1 MDRKEKLPFS
11 SGQHWSGAQVTFI
24 GRPPQR
30 LQQECRRGFHWLPAK
45 LKGQPEDKRQAA
57 GVVGLSQA
65 KTTGWTNDKVLQTRE
80 LEDVMPE
87 APDPSYHKVAKL
99 RDKNSTLRWHLRHEP
114 GRGME
119 D

>member
-1 MDRKEKLPFS
+1 M
-11 SGQHWSGAQVTFI
+11 TFI

-30 LQQECRRGFHWLPAK
+30 LQQECRRGFQCHWVLAK
-45 LKGQPEDKRQAA
+45 LKGQPGDKLQAA
-57 GVVGLSQA
+57 GAVGISQA

-99 RDKNSTLRWHLRHEP
+99 WDKNSTLRWYLRHEP